1 MENAYLVCG
10 DSTLSEYQ
18 ACTQHRGTSGNNIRI
33 QKPFLL
39 YGVRHQSP
47 LRRAELASVD

>member
-10 DSTLSEYQ
+10 DSILSEYQ
-18 ACTQHRGTSGNNIRI
+18 ACTKHRGTRTKNM
-33 QKPFLL
+33 FLL

-47 LRRAELASVD
+47 LRRAGVASVD